1 MSIVDY
7 LRLIVIAC
15 VLNQSSG
22 HWLLY
27 DALNSFITWSL
38 KMNEKIRI
46 QTDFDLLMDDGKVT
60 LELYL
65 LASNIKIEVAAILDF
80 FLTFL
85 QSYEEKNL

>member
-1 MSIVDY
+1 
-7 LRLIVIAC
+7 VIAC

-38 KMNEKIRI
+38 KMKEKTRI
-46 QTDFDLLMDDGKVT
+46 QTTFDPLMDDGRIT
-60 LELYL
+60 FEFYL
-65 LASNIKIEVAAILDF
+65 LASNIKKKVVGIFDF

-85 QSYEEKNL
+85 

>member
-1 MSIVDY
+1 
-7 LRLIVIAC
+7 
-15 VLNQSSG
+15 
-22 HWLLY
+22 
-27 DALNSFITWSL
+27 
-38 KMNEKIRI
+38 
-46 QTDFDLLMDDGKVT
+46 MDDGKVT